1 MCVCIL
7 QLLVTPIIPIARGP
21 QPGWGVWP
29 NVEADEKVGYMEQL
43 IANNH
48 QFTKSMWPGG
58 DCSEPVFIVT
68 PPPLQPEHKK
78 HTVPRKRKDSKLKP
92 RKCSKKRASTT
103 SQRRITRLFAAS
115 SSTPVPTNDLLEA
128 RVISLEAKVPVLE
141 HQVTSL
147 EATVAT
153 LGATNERL
161 KTRVNHLLNRK
172 RKRSTTG
179 SLLSQRLVKHRRK
192 STPQT
197 PQDIQEKKTDDCL
210 VGSQSPILSQ
220 YQLHQHEDSL
230 RSPQHPSPTHQQ
242 TDHPSQD
249 HQPPADHDTNNH
261 KSPTR
266 FASPTDDHQ
275 TPNTQTPTQSDSP
288 HNSPDHLLPVH
299 DSPAHHSTDHHSP
312 EYRSSNHQ
320 SPNHQAQHQQSPI
333 HHSPANHP
341 IVDHHS
347 IDHSYSEH
355 HSPNHPIVDHH
366 SHNHQSLDHCSPNHH
381 SQTPTAHASHQA
393 KHPSPAD
400 HPIVDHLIPVQSE
413 SPLVSSTRH
422 APDQHTPAPQT
433 PDHITT
439 PHITT
444 NQQPLEHKSSDL
456 ISSTHPSP
464 VHVSTLSSPPTHKPP
479 VDAFN
484 VTQGSHSQNFAQIAI
499 LPLFDATPLGK
510 PTSPEVMS
518 GSDPGTCYAPYKP
531 AGTSTP
537 NSTPTKPAVS
547 PQAFSPHCSSPNAFA
562 ALKGSTKSFMSS
574 PNRETA
580 KDGKKEE
587 VDKEDTYSGSP
598 DTKVRK
604 IVAEVNVQTAEDEV
618 CELSDSSPAQ
628 KNRAHSLSA
637 EEIALH
643 KALNRPDF
651 PQNLLITSPPVD
663 LWSLFSK
670 TLKAARNV

>member
-1 MCVCIL
+1 
-7 QLLVTPIIPIARGP
+7 
-21 QPGWGVWP
+21 
-29 NVEADEKVGYMEQL
+29 ME
-43 IANNH
+43 
-48 QFTKSMWPGG
+48 
-58 DCSEPVFIVT
+58 
-68 PPPLQPEHKK
+68 
-78 HTVPRKRKDSKLKP
+78 
-92 RKCSKKRASTT
+92 ASTT

-197 PQDIQEKKTDDCL
+197 PQDIQEKNTDDCL

-266 FASPTDDHQ
+266 FASHTDDHQ
-275 TPNTQTPTQSDSP
+275 TPNTQTPTQSDFP

-456 ISSTHPSP
+456 ISPTHPSP
-464 VHVSTLSSPPTHKPP
+464 VHVSTPSSPPTHKPP

-484 VTQGSHSQNFAQIAI
+484 VTQGSHSQNFAQIAT

-518 GSDPGTCYAPYKP
+518 GSDPGTCYAPYMP

-618 CELSDSSPAQ
+618 CELSDSSPAK

>member
-1 MCVCIL
+1 MKTLYVPL
-7 QLLVTPIIPIARGP
+7 STHLPPTNKLTTHHKII
-21 QPGWGVWP
+21 
-29 NVEADEKVGYMEQL
+29 
-43 IANNH
+43 NH
-48 QFTKSMWPGG
+48 
-58 DCSEPVFIVT
+58 
-68 PPPLQPEHKK
+68 PL
-78 HTVPRKRKDSKLKP
+78 TTIRI
-92 RKCSKKRASTT
+92 TT
-103 SQRRITRLFAAS
+103 S
-115 SSTPVPTNDLLEA
+115 
-128 RVISLEAKVPVLE
+128 
-141 HQVTSL
+141 
-147 EATVAT
+147 
-153 LGATNERL
+153 
-161 KTRVNHLLNRK
+161 HLLA
-172 RKRSTTG
+172 
-179 SLLSQRLVKHRRK
+179 LHP
-192 STPQT
+192 PQT
-197 PQDIQEKKTDDCL
+197 ITKPPTPKHPHKVTLHTTLPTTFCL
-210 VGSQSPILSQ
+210 FTTLLPTTLRTTTLLNTALPTTNLLTTKLS
-220 YQLHQHEDSL
+220 
-230 RSPQHPSPTHQQ
+230 
-242 TDHPSQD
+242 
-249 HQPPADHDTNNH
+249 TNNH
-261 KSPTR
+261 LSTTLQPI
-266 FASPTDDHQ
+266 
-275 TPNTQTPTQSDSP
+275 TQLSTTT
-288 HNSPDHLLPVH
+288 LL
-299 DSPAHHSTDHHSP
+299 T
-312 EYRSSNHQ
+312 
-320 SPNHQAQHQQSPI
+320 
-333 HHSPANHP
+333 
-341 IVDHHS
+341 
-347 IDHSYSEH
+347 HSYSEH

-366 SHNHQSLDHCSPNHH
+366 SHNHKSLDHCSPNHH

-400 HPIVDHLIPVQSE
+400 HPIVDHLIPAQSE

-456 ISSTHPSP
+456 ISPTHPSP
-464 VHVSTLSSPPTHKPP
+464 VHVSTPSSPPTHKPP

-484 VTQGSHSQNFAQIAI
+484 VTQGSHSQNFAQIAT

-618 CELSDSSPAQ
+618 CELSDSATGQ

-643 KALNRPDF
+643 KALNRIRF
-651 PQNLLITSPPVD
+651 PTKSSHHISTVD

-670 TLKAARNV
+670 TLKSARNV